1 MSCIKN
7 TGGVANMQQ
16 KYDPH
21 IRVKFSL
28 FDSPQ
33 FRMIPN
39 KHRACCY
46 LVFICLLKFANSK
59 TLTCYPRQATLS
71 KMTGLSRSTIF
82 RTTELLERSQIITKK
97 RQKSTTLYIIN
108 KDLVVSTRN
117 YDVSAGHMS
126 CVSQTNINRT
136 IIKETNINNY
146 IKGLAESGS
155 DKETILKKIASKFTV
170 QELNVAIKDNDNPYL
185 CKQALEIKDQSN
197 FSAKAEQEQV
207 NYVPKDVIKK
217 AIDDVRKK
225 TNYFYK
231 NKVAKNK
238 DKYGR
243 ISATKSF
250 LSKSNKKK

>member
-1 MSCIKN
+1 MCCIKN

-16 KYDPH
+16 KYEPH

-39 KHRACCY
+39 KHRAYCY

-82 RTTELLERSQIITKK
+82 RTTELLERSQIISKK
-97 RQKSTTLYIIN
+97 RQKSTTLYTIN
-108 KDLVVSTRN
+108 KDLVVSVRN
-117 YDVSAGHMS
+117 YDVSTGHMGS
-126 CVSQTNINRT
+126 VLRTNISR
-136 IIKETNINNY
+136 TNITTNSNITNF

-155 DKETILKKIASKFTV
+155 DKETILTKLASKYTI
-170 QELNVAIKDNDNPYL
+170 QELNAAIKDNDNPYL
-185 CKQALEIKDQSN
+185 CKQALQIKDQEN
-197 FSAKAEQEQV
+197 VK
-207 NYVPKDVIKK
+207 YVPKDVIKK
-217 AIDDVRKK
+217 AVKDVQKN

-231 NKVAKNK
+231 NKVAENK
-238 DKYGR
+238 RKHGR

-250 LSKSNKKK
+250 LSRINKKD

>member
-16 KYDPH
+16 KYEPH

-39 KHRACCY
+39 KHRAYCY

-97 RQKSTTLYIIN
+97 RQKSTTLYTIN
-108 KDLVVSTRN
+108 KDLVVSVRN
-117 YDVSAGHMS
+117 NDESTGHMGS
-126 CVSQTNINRT
+126 VLRTNISR
-136 IIKETNINNY
+136 TNIRTNSNITNF

-155 DKETILKKIASKFTV
+155 DKETILTKLASKYTI
-170 QELNVAIKDNDNPYL
+170 QELNEAIKDNDNPYL
-185 CKQALEIKDQSN
+185 CKQALQIKDQEGV
-197 FSAKAEQEQV
+197 K
-207 NYVPKDVIKK
+207 YVSKDVINK
-217 AIDDVRKK
+217 AVDDVRKK
-225 TNYFYK
+225 TNYFYRDKVYK
-231 NKVAKNK
+231 NKREH
-238 DKYGR
+238 GR

-250 LSKSNKKK
+250 LSRSKKNK

>member
-39 KHRACCY
+39 KHRAYCY

-71 KMTGLSRSTIF
+71 NMTGLSRSTIF
-82 RTTELLERSQIITKK
+82 RTTELLEKSQIITKK

-126 CVSQTNINRT
+126 CVSQTNIRRT

-155 DKETILKKIASKFTV
+155 DKETILTKLASKFTV
-170 QELNVAIKDNDNPYL
+170 QELNAAIKDNDNPYL
-185 CKQALEIKDQSN
+185 CKQALEIKDQ
-197 FSAKAEQEQV
+197 EQV

-217 AIDDVRKK
+217 AIDNVRKK

-250 LSKSNKKK
+250 LSKSDKKK

>member
-39 KHRACCY
+39 KHRAYCY

-71 KMTGLSRSTIF
+71 NMTGLSRSTIF
-82 RTTELLERSQIITKK
+82 RTTELLEKSQIITKK
-97 RQKSTTLYIIN
+97 RLKSTTLYTIN
-108 KDLVVSTRN
+108 KDLVVSPRN
-117 YDVSAGHMS
+117 NNVSTGHMG
-126 CVSQTNINRT
+126 VVLKTVINKT
-136 IIKETNINNY
+136 SLKETNINNY
-146 IKGLAESGS
+146 IKVLAESGS

-170 QELNVAIKDNDNPYL
+170 QELNAAIKDNDNPYL
-185 CKQALEIKDQSN
+185 CKQALEIKDQ
-197 FSAKAEQEQV
+197 EQV

-217 AIDDVRKK
+217 AIDNVRKK

-250 LSKSNKKK
+250 LSKSDKKK

>member
-1 MSCIKN
+1 MSCIRN

-16 KYDPH
+16 KYEPH

-39 KHRACCY
+39 KHRAYCY

-71 KMTGLSRSTIF
+71 NMTGLSRSTIF
-82 RTTELLERSQIITKK
+82 RTTELLEESQIITKK
-97 RQKSTTLYIIN
+97 RQKSTTLYTIN

-117 YDVSAGHMS
+117 YDVSTGHMGS
-126 CVSQTNINRT
+126 VYRTNISRT
-136 IIKETNINNY
+136 IIKQTNINNY
-146 IKGLAESGS
+146 IKVLAEGGS
-155 DKETILKKIASKFTV
+155 DKDTILTKLASKFTTK
-170 QELNVAIKDNDNPYL
+170 ELNQAIKDNDNPYL
-185 CKQALEIKDQSN
+185 CKQALQIKDQEN
-197 FSAKAEQEQV
+197 VK
-207 NYVPKDVIKK
+207 YVSKDVINK
-217 AIDDVRKK
+217 AVQDVQKN

-231 NKVAKNK
+231 NKVAENK
-238 DKYGR
+238 RKYGR

-250 LSKSNKKK
+250 LSRSNKKK

>member
-1 MSCIKN
+1 MCCIKN

-16 KYDPH
+16 KYEPH

-39 KHRACCY
+39 KHRAYCY

-71 KMTGLSRSTIF
+71 NMTGLSRSTIF

-97 RQKSTTLYIIN
+97 RQKSTTLYTIN
-108 KDLVVSTRN
+108 KDLVVSVRN
-117 YDVSAGHMS
+117 NDVSTGHMGS
-126 CVSQTNINRT
+126 VYRTNISR
-136 IIKETNINNY
+136 TNITTNSN
-146 IKGLAESGS
+146 ITNFIRGLAESGS
-155 DKETILKKIASKFTV
+155 DKDTILTKLASKYTI
-170 QELNVAIKDNDNPYL
+170 QELNEAIKDNDNPYL
-185 CKQALEIKDQSN
+185 CKQALQIKDQEGV
-197 FSAKAEQEQV
+197 K
-207 NYVPKDVIKK
+207 YVSKDVINK
-217 AIDDVRKK
+217 AVKDVQKN

-231 NKVAKNK
+231 NKVAENK
-238 DKYGR
+238 RKHGR

-250 LSKSNKKK
+250 LSRSNKKK

>member
-1 MSCIKN
+1 MSYTRN

-16 KYDPH
+16 KYEPH

-33 FRMIPN
+33 FRTIPN
-39 KHRACCY
+39 KHRAYCY

-82 RTTELLERSQIITKK
+82 RTTELLERSQIISKK
-97 RQKSTTLYIIN
+97 RQKSTTLYTIN
-108 KDLVVSTRN
+108 KDLVVSVRN
-117 YDVSAGHMS
+117 YDVSTGHMGS
-126 CVSQTNINRT
+126 VLRTNISR
-136 IIKETNINNY
+136 TNITTNSNITNF

-155 DKETILKKIASKFTV
+155 DKETILTKLASKYTI
-170 QELNVAIKDNDNPYL
+170 QELSDAIKDNDNPYL
-185 CKQALEIKDQSN
+185 CKQALQIKDQEN
-197 FSAKAEQEQV
+197 VK
-207 NYVPKDVIKK
+207 YVSKDVIKK
-217 AIDDVRKK
+217 AVKDVQKN

-231 NKVAKNK
+231 NKVAENK
-238 DKYGR
+238 RKHGR

-250 LSKSNKKK
+250 LSRINKKD

>member
-1 MSCIKN
+1 
-7 TGGVANMQQ
+7 MQQ
-16 KYDPH
+16 KYEPH

-33 FRMIPN
+33 FRTIPN
-39 KHRACCY
+39 KHRAYCY

-97 RQKSTTLYIIN
+97 RQKSTTLYTIN
-108 KDLVVSTRN
+108 KDYVVSTRN
-117 YDVSAGHMS
+117 YDVSMGHMGS
-126 CVSQTNINRT
+126 VSQTY
-136 IIKETNINNY
+136 IKRTNIRTNSNITNF

-155 DKETILKKIASKFTV
+155 DKDTILTKLASKYTT
-170 QELNVAIKDNDNPYL
+170 QELNEAIKDNDNPYL
-185 CKQALEIKDQSN
+185 CKQALQIKDQEN
-197 FSAKAEQEQV
+197 VK
-207 NYVPKDVIKK
+207 YVSKDVINK
-217 AIDDVRKK
+217 AVDDVRKK
-225 TNYFYK
+225 TNYFYRDKVYK
-231 NKVAKNK
+231 NKREH
-238 DKYGR
+238 GR

>member
-7 TGGVANMQQ
+7 TGGVAKMQQ
-16 KYDPH
+16 KYEPH

-28 FDSPQ
+28 FDSRQ

-39 KHRACCY
+39 KHRAYCY

-97 RQKSTTLYIIN
+97 RQKSTTLYTIN
-108 KDLVVSTRN
+108 KDLVVSVRN
-117 YDVSAGHMS
+117 NDVSTGHMGS
-126 CVSQTNINRT
+126 VLRTNISR
-136 IIKETNINNY
+136 TNIRTNSNITNF

-155 DKETILKKIASKFTV
+155 DKETILTKLASKYTI
-170 QELNVAIKDNDNPYL
+170 QELNEAIKDNDNPYL
-185 CKQALEIKDQSN
+185 CKQALQIKDQEGV
-197 FSAKAEQEQV
+197 K
-207 NYVPKDVIKK
+207 YVSKDVINK
-217 AIDDVRKK
+217 AVDDVRKK
-225 TNYFYK
+225 TNYFYRDKVYK
-231 NKVAKNK
+231 NKREH
-238 DKYGR
+238 GR

-250 LSKSNKKK
+250 LSRSNKKK

>member
-39 KHRACCY
+39 KHRAYCY

-82 RTTELLERSQIITKK
+82 RTTELLQRSQIITKK

-117 YDVSAGHMS
+117 YDVSTGHMGS
-126 CVSQTNINRT
+126 VYRTNINRT

-170 QELNVAIKDNDNPYL
+170 QELNAAIKDNDNPYL
-185 CKQALEIKDQSN
+185 CKQALEIKD
-197 FSAKAEQEQV
+197 QEQV

-250 LSKSNKKK
+250 LSKSDKKK

>member
-16 KYDPH
+16 KYEPH

-33 FRMIPN
+33 FRTIPN
-39 KHRACCY
+39 KHRAYCY

-82 RTTELLERSQIITKK
+82 RTTELLERSQIISKK
-97 RQKSTTLYIIN
+97 RQKSTTLYTIN
-108 KDLVVSTRN
+108 KDLVVSVRN
-117 YDVSAGHMS
+117 YDVSTGHMGS
-126 CVSQTNINRT
+126 VLRTNISR
-136 IIKETNINNY
+136 TNITTNSNITNF

-155 DKETILKKIASKFTV
+155 DKETILTKLASKYTI
-170 QELNVAIKDNDNPYL
+170 QELNAAIKDNDNPYL
-185 CKQALEIKDQSN
+185 CKQALQIKDQEN
-197 FSAKAEQEQV
+197 VK
-207 NYVPKDVIKK
+207 YVSKDVIKK
-217 AIDDVRKK
+217 AVKDVQKN

-231 NKVAKNK
+231 NKVAENK
-238 DKYGR
+238 RKHGR

-250 LSKSNKKK
+250 LSRINKKD

>member
-16 KYDPH
+16 KYEPH

-39 KHRACCY
+39 KHRAYCY

-71 KMTGLSRSTIF
+71 SMTGLSRSTIY
-82 RTTELLERSQIITKK
+82 RITEMLEGSQIITKK
-97 RQKSTTLYIIN
+97 RQKSTTLYTIN
-108 KDLVVSTRN
+108 KDLVVSVRN
-117 YDVSAGHMS
+117 NDRSTGHITW
-126 CVSQTNINRT
+126 VSQTDINRT
-136 IIKETNINNY
+136 NIRTNTNITNF

-155 DKETILKKIASKFTV
+155 DINNIIDKIASKYTI
-170 QELNVAIKDNDNPYL
+170 QELNEAIKDNDNPYL
-185 CKQALEIKDQSN
+185 CKKALEIKDQEGV
-197 FSAKAEQEQV
+197 K
-207 NYVPKDVIKK
+207 YVSKDVINK
-217 AIDDVRKK
+217 AVDDVRKK
-225 TNYFYK
+225 TNYFYRDKVYK
-231 NKVAKNK
+231 NKREH
-238 DKYGR
+238 GR

-250 LSKSNKKK
+250 LSKSDKKK

>member
-1 MSCIKN
+1 
-7 TGGVANMQQ
+7 MQQ
-16 KYDPH
+16 KYEPH

-39 KHRACCY
+39 KHRAYCY

-82 RTTELLERSQIITKK
+82 RTTELLQRSQIITKK
-97 RQKSTTLYIIN
+97 RLKSTTLYTIN
-108 KDLVVSTRN
+108 KDLVVSPRN
-117 YDVSAGHMS
+117 NNVSTGHMG
-126 CVSQTNINRT
+126 VVLKTVINRT
-136 IIKETNINNY
+136 SLKETNINNF
-146 IKGLAESGS
+146 IKVLAESGS

-170 QELNVAIKDNDNPYL
+170 QELNAAIKDNDNPYL
-185 CKQALEIKDQSN
+185 CKQALEIKDQ
-197 FSAKAEQEQV
+197 EQV

-217 AIDDVRKK
+217 AIDNVRKK